1 MPSDSGQPGKP
12 ETDRLGTI
20 ASASRIGR
28 LPPAAWVAIV
38 LAIICGISLYIRIAL
53 SYDQVFVDGT
63 VLFRG
68 VDPWYHM
75 RLIENLVHHFP
86 HRIAF
91 DPYTFY
97 PTGYTVGFPPF
108 FDWLVAGAALIVG
121 WGSPSQHTLDA
132 VGAYA
137 PAILGTLIVIPVYF
151 IGKELFSRWVGL
163 LSAALVA
170 ILPGELL
177 NRSLLGFTDHH
188 VAETLFATTT
198 ILFFL
203 LAIRRARER
212 EIAFGHLRSRDWA
225 VITKPLIYSLLAG
238 VFLGIYLLTWIGA
251 LLVVFIIFAYLVI
264 QFLIDHLRH
273 RSTDYLCIIAVP
285 AFLLS
290 LIMALPYL
298 TSRGA
303 VYLVPMLVAI
313 LVPMALS
320 AISRL
325 MARRAIRP
333 AYYPLVLAGLAGAGF
348 AVFYA
353 IDPTLIQTMLSKF
366 GIFAPAGAKL
376 TIIEAQPL
384 LRPFGTGFSLN
395 IAWANFTTCFFISF
409 ISLVWLIYGTAKKES
424 ADRTLFLVWSVIM
437 LLAVLAQRRFSY
449 YFAVNAALLTG
460 YFCWRVLDFA
470 ALREL
475 LATPREAVKV
485 VKRVKKKKR
494 KVKAA
499 QKTVMRPRASW
510 IKLIIAGVAIFF
522 LVFFPNIGP
531 AKALAQSSPLI
542 TEAWYSSTAWLK
554 ENSPEPFA
562 DPDFYYE
569 LYETPFQYPET
580 AYGVVSWWDYG
591 HWITRIGRRIP
602 NSSPAGQRNAPEVAS
617 FFIAQDESSAS
628 QIMDD
633 KLRSKYV
640 MIDNEMITGKFYAM
654 PQWAGHSQDE
664 FFEIYYVQTEGGKLE
679 AVNLFY
685 PPYYRSM
692 VVRLYNF
699 DGQAVVPKE
708 TLVITFEE
716 RLSSEG
722 VPYKEITNSWTFPTY
737 EEAQNYIASQ
747 ESENY
752 RIVSQDP
759 LASPVP
765 LEELSHYELVHG
777 SAATANV
784 AGKQLPKVK
793 IFEYVQSTGP

>member
-1 MPSDSGQPGKP
+1 M
-12 ETDRLGTI
+12 TI
-20 ASASRIGR
+20 ADRIR
-28 LPPAAWVAIV
+28 KLPPAALVAIV

-75 RLIENLVHHFP
+75 RIIENLVHHFP
-86 HRIAF
+86 QRIDF

-97 PTGYTVGFPPF
+97 PTGYPVGFPPF
-108 FDWLVAGAALIVG
+108 FDWLVAGVARIVA
-121 WGSPSQHTLDA
+121 WGLPSQHTLDA

-137 PAILGTLIVIPVYF
+137 PAILGTLIAIPVYF
-151 IGKELFSRWVGL
+151 IGKELFNRWVGL
-163 LSAALVA
+163 LSAALLV

-188 VAETLFATTT
+188 VAESLFATTT
-198 ILFFL
+198 ILFL
-203 LAIRRARER
+203 ILAIKRARER
-212 EIAFGHLRSRDWA
+212 EISFGHVRSRDWA
-225 VITKPLIYSLLAG
+225 VIRKPLIYALLAG
-238 VFLGIYLLTWIGA
+238 IFLGIYVLTWLGA
-251 LLVVFIIFAYLVI
+251 LLLVFIIFAYLVI
-264 QFLIDHLRH
+264 QFIIDHLRH
-273 RSTDYLCIIAVP
+273 RSTNYLCIISVP

-290 LIMALPYL
+290 FLMALPYL
-298 TSRGA
+298 VGRGA
-303 VYLVPMLVAI
+303 LYIVPMLVAI
-313 LVPMALS
+313 VAPIALS

-325 MARRAIRP
+325 MASKGIRP
-333 AYYPLVLAGLAGAGF
+333 AYYPLALVVLAGAGF
-348 AVFYA
+348 AIFYA
-353 IDPTLIQTMLSKF
+353 IDPSLVQTMLSKF
-366 GIFAPAGAKL
+366 AIFAPSGAKL
-376 TIIEAQPL
+376 TIIEVHPL
-384 LRPFGTGFSLN
+384 LRPFGTEFSLQ
-395 IAWANFTTCFFISF
+395 IAWANFTASFFISF
-409 ISLVWLIYGTAKKES
+409 ISLVWLIYGSTRKES

-437 LLAVLAQRRFSY
+437 LLAVLGQRRFSY
-449 YFAVNAALLTG
+449 YFAINAALLTG

-475 LATPREAVKV
+475 LAAPREAAKV

-494 KVKAA
+494 KVKASE
-499 QKTVMRPRASW
+499 KTVMRPGASW
-510 IKLIIAGVAIFF
+510 IKLAIAAVAIFF

-531 AKALAQSSPLI
+531 AKALAQSPPLI
-542 TEAWYSSTAWLK
+542 TQGWYSSTAWLK

-602 NSSPAGQRNAPEVAS
+602 NSSPAGQRYAPEVAT
-617 FFIAQDESSAS
+617 FFIAQDESSAN

-633 KLRSKYV
+633 ELGSKYV
-640 MIDNEMITGKFYAM
+640 MIDNEMATGKFYAM
-654 PQWAGHSQDE
+654 PQWAGHSEDE
-664 FFEIYYVQTEGGKLE
+664 FFETYYLQTEGGKLQ
-679 AVNLFY
+679 AVYLYY
-685 PPYYRSM
+685 PAYYRSM

-708 TLVITFEE
+708 TLVITYEE
-716 RLSSEG
+716 RTSAEG

-737 EEAQNYIASQ
+737 EEAENYVASQ

-752 RIVSQDP
+752 RIVSQDI

-765 LEELSHYELVHG
+765 LEELSDYELVHG
-777 SAATANV
+777 SAAKANV
-784 AGKQLPKVK
+784 AGKQLSKVK
-793 IFEYVQSTGP
+793 IFEYLGSIGP